1 MRIKSNE
8 REPFIQALQK
18 LRPDL
23 KKTVSELDDQLGV
36 LRDDIADLLGRLQH
50 TDASP
55 ESEAEGR
62 DAQGK
67 VDDNGGLDSERGDGP
82 QSGGEGGEVQLTRGE
97 GPR

>member
-23 KKTVSELDDQLGV
+23 EKTVSELDDQLGV

-62 DAQGK
+62 DAQGRLTTMVAWTVSVGMNRNLGEK
-67 VDDNGGLDSERGDGP
+67 AERY
-82 QSGGEGGEVQLTRGE
+82 S
-97 GPR
+97 